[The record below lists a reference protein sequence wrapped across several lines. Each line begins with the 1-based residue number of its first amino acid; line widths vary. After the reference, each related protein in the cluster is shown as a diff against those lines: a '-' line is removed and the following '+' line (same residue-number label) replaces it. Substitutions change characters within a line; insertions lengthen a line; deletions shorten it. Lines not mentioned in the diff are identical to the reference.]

1 MDLDAV
7 AHVIVGIRDLM
18 VGNPEIAELDLNPV
32 LAGATGCVAV
42 DWRVVMG

>member
-18 VGNPEIAELDLNPV
+18 VGNPEIAEVDLNPV
-32 LAGATGCVAV
+32 LAGEDGCLAV
-42 DWRVVMG
+42 DWRIRVG